1 MRWPWQ
7 RHASSRRDVD
17 VVLRSRAATTETQYS
32 EDTKTSNGMIP
43 SPKARQLRP
52 TRRDTSDCTLLDRYD
67 TDESVVLGRGAWGK
81 VYTARSKTNGEV
93 VAVKTMSV
101 GDMFES
107 EVANV
112 RREVEILRRLQVRN
126 YGAIMAQFRAIL

>member
-1 MRWPWQ
+1 M
-7 RHASSRRDVD
+7 
-17 VVLRSRAATTETQYS
+17 RSRAATTETQYS

-81 VYTARSKTNGEV
+81 VYKLHDAEIVTRFVQSRET
-93 VAVKTMSV
+93 AVKNL
-101 GDMFES
+101 E
-107 EVANV
+107 NV
-112 RREVEILRRLQVRN
+112 KKDAHNASYARCDALSPSRKKDDA
-126 YGAIMAQFRAIL
+126 AI